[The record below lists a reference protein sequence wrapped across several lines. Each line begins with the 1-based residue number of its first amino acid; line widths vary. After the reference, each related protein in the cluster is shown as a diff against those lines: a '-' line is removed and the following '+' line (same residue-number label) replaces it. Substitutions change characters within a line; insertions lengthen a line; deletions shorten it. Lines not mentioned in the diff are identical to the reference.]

1 MYTAQPPFPSNR
13 QMPHRPRVLIVDDS
27 PVALSFLRAVF
38 QSTYD
43 VDTAVDGAD
52 AMQKALAQAPD
63 LVVTDSLMPNVDGF
77 ELIARLREHPPTASI
92 PIVMLTSSDAGD
104 EEIRSRTP
112 QPDSIVRKS
121 TSIEPLLQEVARL
134 LISKHN

>member
-1 MYTAQPPFPSNR
+1 MYTAQPPFPANR

-38 QSTYD
+38 QGTYE
-43 VDTAVDGAD
+43 VDTAVDGED
-52 AMQKALAQAPD
+52 AMQKALAQTPD

-77 ELIARLREHPPTASI
+77 ELIARLREHSPTAMI
-92 PIVMLTSSDAGD
+92 PVVMLTSSEAGD

-112 QPDSIVRKS
+112 QPDAIVRKS
-121 TSIEPLLQEVARL
+121 TSIDPLLQEVSRL
-134 LISKHN
+134 LTSKHR

>member
-1 MYTAQPPFPSNR
+1 
-13 QMPHRPRVLIVDDS
+13 MPHRPRVLIVDDS

-38 QSTYD
+38 QSTYE
-43 VDTAVDGAD
+43 VDTAVDGED

-77 ELIARLREHPPTASI
+77 ELIGRLREHPPTAAI

-112 QPDSIVRKS
+112 QPDSLVRKS

-134 LISKHN
+134 LIPKHS

>member
-1 MYTAQPPFPSNR
+1 
-13 QMPHRPRVLIVDDS
+13 MPHRPRVLIVDDS

-43 VDTAVDGAD
+43 VDTAVDGED
-52 AMQKALAQAPD
+52 AMQKTLAQAPD

-77 ELIARLREHPPTASI
+77 ELIARLREHPPTATI
-92 PIVMLTSSDAGD
+92 PIVMLTSSEAGD

-112 QPDSIVRKS
+112 QPDAIVRKS
-121 TSIEPLLQEVARL
+121 TSIDPLLQEVSRL
-134 LISKHN
+134 LTSKHR